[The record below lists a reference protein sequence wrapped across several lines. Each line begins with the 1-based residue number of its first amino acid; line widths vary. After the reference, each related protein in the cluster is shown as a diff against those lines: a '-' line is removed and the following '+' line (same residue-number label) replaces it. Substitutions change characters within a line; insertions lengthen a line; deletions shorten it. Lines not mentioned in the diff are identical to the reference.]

1 MRAGTIWNMTLLVAF
16 ATILGCNLCKEEIWQ
31 QLPSPDGKWTAT
43 VVMRNCG
50 ATTSEVVSVNL
61 HSSNS
66 KRLDAGNYVLV
77 VKHGN
82 PGVGWKANGTLK
94 IDCPDCDVISSVNKL
109 GSIQV
114 SQNLPPARR

>member
-1 MRAGTIWNMTLLVAF
+1 MQTKAIFNLILMTALL
-16 ATILGCNLCKEEIWQ
+16 ATLGCNPCDEEIWQ

-43 VVMRNCG
+43 TVMRNCG

-61 HSSNS
+61 HPSNS

-77 VKHGN
+77 VKHGS
-82 PGVGWKANGTLK
+82 PGVGWKDNGTLE

-114 SQNLPPARR
+114 SQNLPPARL